1 MQLPVALLLLV
12 FSDDPSCTITT
23 GTFTEPICTCF
34 MSLLD
39 ANIGLCNGATNS
51 FDITGTVEF
60 VNPPATGTLTVSN
73 CSGDQ
78 QVFNAPFT
86 SPQLFTIG
94 GITADGTAGCAVSAV
109 FSADPTCTLTT
120 GTYTEPASCL
130 CPAYAGTT
138 TVTMTG
144 FGTNNYVLCDG
155 DQIDILSNGDNVAD
169 PSWIDP
175 GLMYGIYTCPPT
187 PGLEPGVDP
196 CYSGFVVGG
205 PLDLIDVN
213 VGGSSGG
220 LLAVMIG
227 AGIPITGNTVYYAPM
242 TAIDFGGLLYD
253 PTCVDVGPVTA
264 VTYLEPLVIDGVE
277 DCQAG
282 TVTVTISGGY
292 PELLGGN
299 YSISNILPAT
309 ASVSPNPL
317 TVSGGTV
324 IISGL
329 QDGDMY
335 SFDVT
340 DDNGC
345 PIAFSGGP
353 FVGLPVA
360 DAGTDAVECSFSYGL
375 SAVASFGTGTWTGS
389 GCYIF

>member
-1 MQLPVALLLLV
+1 MLEL
-12 FSDDPSCTITT
+12 
-23 GTFTEPICTCF
+23 
-34 MSLLD
+34 
-39 ANIGLCNGATNS
+39 
-51 FDITGTVEF
+51 
-60 VNPPATGTLTVSN
+60 
-73 CSGDQ
+73 
-78 QVFNAPFT
+78 
-86 SPQLFTIG
+86 
-94 GITADGTAGCAVSAV
+94 
-109 FSADPTCTLTT
+109 
-120 GTYTEPASCL
+120 
-130 CPAYAGTT
+130 T

-169 PSWIDP
+169 PSWVDP

-205 PLDLIDVN
+205 PSDLIDVN

-220 LLAVMIG
+220 LLAAIIG

-264 VTYLEPLVIDGVE
+264 VTYLEPLVIAGVA
-277 DCQAG
+277 DCQTG

-324 IISGL
+324 TISGL

-360 DAGTDAVECSFSYGL
+360 DAGTDDIECSFSYGL
-375 SAVASFGTGTWTGS
+375 NATASVGKEHGQELVLHFLIANSPTSNADCYKCRLLYNDLDRRQWWRMYRFGRRYCSVFKFKLCRCCCSIYMWK
-389 GCYIF
+389 CRW